1 MIKSE
6 AKFQTLFNH
15 WLRARFFVDN
25 PERNGGYAF
34 ELKHTRG
41 KPSLPFSALED
52 HQLNSLLTATYGTF
66 IYKISDE
73 SQGYKPFDCFALRL
87 CPAYIVICYPS
98 FFVLITVE
106 NFIEEKKRSKTKSL
120 IGIRA
125 KEIGEIVVKIK

>member
-15 WLRARFFVDN
+15 WLRKEFF
-25 PERNGGYAF
+25 PENQGGFAF

-41 KPSLPFSALED
+41 KNSLPFSALED
-52 HQLNSLLTATYGTF
+52 HQLNSLLTVSYGSF

-87 CPAYIVICYPS
+87 CEAYVVICYPS
-98 FFVLITVE
+98 FFVLIK
-106 NFIEEKKRSKTKSL
+106 IEAFVHQKKRSKAKSL
-120 IGIRA
+120 SAEQA
-125 KEIGEIVVKIK
+125 KEIADIIVKLKP